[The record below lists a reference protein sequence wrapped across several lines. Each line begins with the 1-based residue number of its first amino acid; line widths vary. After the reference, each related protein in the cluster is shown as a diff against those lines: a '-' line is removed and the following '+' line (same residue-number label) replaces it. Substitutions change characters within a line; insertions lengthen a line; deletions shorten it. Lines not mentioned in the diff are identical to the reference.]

1 MICWQCHEATQAA
14 VCVGC
19 GALQPPPPKPDPY
32 VVLGLKRRF
41 AVDEETVTDAWRK
54 VSRAVHPDRWAG
66 KPAVFRRMSLQWTA
80 SVNEA
85 KRILIDP
92 LSRAWYLA
100 TGTPRPPEVGGVQP
114 DADFLEDIF
123 ELQMLGAE
131 NPEAAKKTVLEMWD
145 THRNQ
150 LDTAF
155 EQWETGEGSLD
166 GVEMLLAK
174 LQYLNTARSQ
184 TGA

>member
-1 MICWQCHEATQAA
+1 M
-14 VCVGC
+14 GC
-19 GALQPPPPKPDPY
+19 GALQPPPAEADPY
-32 VVLGLKRRF
+32 AVLGLKRSF
-41 AVDEETVTDAWRK
+41 AVDTDSIDNAWRT

-80 SVNEA
+80 SVNES
-85 KRILIDP
+85 KRILSDP

-100 TGTPRPPEVGGVQP
+100 TGTPRPPEVGGTQP
-114 DADFLEDIF
+114 DGEFLETIF

-131 NPEAAKKTVLEMWD
+131 NPDAAKETVREMWD

-150 LDTAF
+150 LDAAF
-155 EQWETGEGSLD
+155 ERWEAGEGELK

-174 LQYLNTARSQ
+174 LQYLQTARAQ
-184 TGA
+184 TGT